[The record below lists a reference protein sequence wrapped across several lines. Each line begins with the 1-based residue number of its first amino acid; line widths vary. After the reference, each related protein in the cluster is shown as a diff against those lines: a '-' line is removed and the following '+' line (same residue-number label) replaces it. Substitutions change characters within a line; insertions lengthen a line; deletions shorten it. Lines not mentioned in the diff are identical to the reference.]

1 MTDFAKALQSGVTLL
16 RTLPRRSAGVA
27 DAHRAVGEWAA
38 RHPGIRAQLV
48 VDRRPGTPVVDYD
61 LLLDHP
67 DGGTVALT
75 APPEDGV
82 PWLIDHSTHWAAGY
96 LVSVNDV
103 DVTVPQ
109 ALTMLRSLSRRDAS
123 PYQEIVDQCLLVE
136 AADDTE
142 PLTAAD
148 LQATADEFRRGRGL
162 HDRESTLAWMTEAGM
177 SGEQFEAYIT
187 EIARRRRFRRDKE
200 TELAPGH
207 LAANPGDFARVRAVW
222 VTGGEAVTAA
232 TTPDLLA
239 ALASLGET
247 ANVTS
252 ASPGKTAAT
261 SPGETADVP
270 SASSGDLTSTSSGDL
285 TSTSS
290 GDLTSTS
297 SGDLTSTS
305 SGDLT
310 STSSGDLT
318 STSSGDLT
326 STSSGEA
333 AATPLG
339 ETAVTFA
346 TRWEAELPEALRG
359 AEPGR
364 VVGPVKLPDGGFLTG
379 AVLSRSPAT
388 GDAETLAAAG
398 RAAFTGWLA
407 EHRAAATVE
416 WHWS

>member
-1 MTDFAKALQSGVTLL
+1 MTDFAKALQSGASLL
-16 RTLPRRSAGVA
+16 RTLPRRNSGVA

-38 RHPGIRAQLV
+38 RYPEVRAQLV

-82 PWLIDHSTHWAAGY
+82 PWLIDHSTHWAAGH
-96 LVSVNDV
+96 LVSVNEV
-103 DVTVPQ
+103 DVTIPQ

-136 AADDTE
+136 AAGDAGDGDAAGTA

-162 HDRESTLAWMTEAGM
+162 HDRASTLAWMTEAGM
-177 SGEQFEAYIT
+177 SGERFEAYIT

-222 VTGGEAVTAA
+222 ATGDEKVTAA
-232 TTPDLLA
+232 TPTDLLA
-239 ALASLGET
+239 TLASLGET
-247 ANVTS
+247 V
-252 ASPGKTAAT
+252 T
-261 SPGETADVP
+261 SPGETAV
-270 SASSGDLTSTSSGDL
+270 TSY
-285 TSTSS
+285 
-290 GDLTSTS
+290 
-297 SGDLTSTS
+297 
-305 SGDLT
+305 
-310 STSSGDLT
+310 
-318 STSSGDLT
+318 
-326 STSSGEA
+326 GEA
-333 AATPLG
+333 MVTSLRETAVTSLR

-364 VVGPVKLPDGGFLTG
+364 VVGPVELPDGGFLTG
-379 AVLSRSPAT
+379 AVLSRSPAA

-407 EHRAAATVE
+407 ERRAAATVE

>member
-1 MTDFAKALQSGVTLL
+1 MTDFAKALQSGASLL
-16 RTLPRRSAGVA
+16 RTLPRRNAGVA

-38 RHPGIRAQLV
+38 RYPEVRAQLV

-75 APPEDGV
+75 ASPEDGV
-82 PWLIDHSTHWAAGY
+82 PWLIDHSTHWAAGH

-123 PYQEIVDQCLLVE
+123 PYREIVDQCLLVE
-136 AADDTE
+136 AAGDATGDAE
-142 PLTAAD
+142 SAPLTAAD
-148 LQATADEFRRGRGL
+148 LQTTADEFRRGRGL
-162 HDRESTLAWMTEAGM
+162 HDRASTLAWMTEAGM
-177 SGEQFEAYIT
+177 SGERFEAYII

-200 TELAPGH
+200 AELAAGH
-207 LAANPGDFARVRAVW
+207 LAASPGDFARVRAVW
-222 VTGGEAVTAA
+222 VTGDEKVTAG
-232 TTPDLLA
+232 TTTDLLT

-247 ANVTS
+247 TTS
-252 ASPGKTAAT
+252 PVVASPGEAAVTSYGEVVAPSPERVAAT
-261 SPGETADVP
+261 SPGEAVV
-270 SASSGDLTSTSSGDL
+270 TSL
-285 TSTSS
+285 
-290 GDLTSTS
+290 
-297 SGDLTSTS
+297 
-305 SGDLT
+305 
-310 STSSGDLT
+310 
-318 STSSGDLT
+318 
-326 STSSGEA
+326 GEA
-333 AATPLG
+333 KATSPG
-339 ETAVTFA
+339 EAVVTFA
-346 TRWEAELPEALRG
+346 TRWEAELPEVLRG

-364 VVGPVKLPDGGFLTG
+364 VVGPVELPDGGFLTG

-407 EHRAAATVE
+407 ERRAAATVE